1 MELFT
6 RFSEGGGGRRGDS
19 RRQQTMKAV
28 GGGGSLTGRS
38 TTKILKPPF
47 PPPPPPTPA
56 TWEINNDRPL
66 GVNKTRWGRRGDLKE
81 SAYCNFRSLL

>member
-6 RFSEGGGGRRGDS
+6 RFSEGGAEGRQSSPTDYESG
-19 RRQQTMKAV
+19 

-38 TTKILKPPF
+38 TTKILK
-47 PPPPPPTPA
+47 TPSPHPCYLGDKY
-56 TWEINNDRPL
+56 DRPL